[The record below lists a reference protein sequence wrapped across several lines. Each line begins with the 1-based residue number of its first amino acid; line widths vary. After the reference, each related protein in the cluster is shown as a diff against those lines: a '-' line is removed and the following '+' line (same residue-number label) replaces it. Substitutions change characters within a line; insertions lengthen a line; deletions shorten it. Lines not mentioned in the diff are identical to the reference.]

1 MISTHY
7 IQIRYWKWYAVW
19 TVVLSCLKKVP
30 FLSYDGWPESIQP
43 FWISRE
49 PVAWPRCNL
58 AACQRRPYY
67 ASVNSHSPVGPVSQQ
82 WDAVDWACVLCDRRI
97 HNDQASRSAS
107 SPQCVC
113 PFYSSRAGFCGKA
126 SHHPGLSAPLQPIF
140 GSLWILAFPKAK
152 ITTEKEEICKCACH
166 TVHKLSQWRLTADWL
181 APGRVTVHGCAV
193 RSPLADCRVT
203 LRPRDQFSRYSKWL
217 DTFRTALIHGCV
229 ELNNGVT
236 YKCELQK
243 KVSPIITAQH
253 TVTLTLRHWMLCVCY
268 VTYSVMLKIPN
279 VTYMWLLICSRLTQ
293 PPFKFWS
300 SADH

>member
-140 GSLWILAFPKAK
+140 GSLWLLAFPKAK

-181 APGRVTVHGCAV
+181 APQE
-193 RSPLADCRVT
+193 SDC
-203 LRPRDQFSRYSKWL
+203 SRMCS
-217 DTFRTALIHGCV
+217 
-229 ELNNGVT
+229 
-236 YKCELQK
+236 
-243 KVSPIITAQH
+243 KVSSGWLPSYITPTRPVLEIFKMAGYFPDSPH
-253 TVTLTLRHWMLCVCY
+253 TWMCWIKQWCHL
-268 VTYSVMLKIPN
+268 
-279 VTYMWLLICSRLTQ
+279 
-293 PPFKFWS
+293 
-300 SADH
+300 